1 MIMTGMDEG
10 VFNATHRPFCLREL
24 ARHVVVNDSVDPL
37 GVQAAGRK
45 VRGHQ
50 EVDRATAKE
59 L

>member
-1 MIMTGMDEG
+1 MVMMGKDEG
-10 VFNATHRPFCLREL
+10 VFNATNRSFCVREL
-24 ARHVVVNDSVDPL
+24 ARHVVVNDSVNPFN
-37 GVQAAGRK
+37 VQAAGRK

>member
-1 MIMTGMDEG
+1 MTGMDEG

-24 ARHVVVNDSVDPL
+24 ARHVVVNDSVNL
-37 GVQAAGRK
+37 FNVQAAGRK

>member
-1 MIMTGMDEG
+1 ME
-10 VFNATHRPFCLREL
+10 VLREL

-37 GVQAAGRK
+37 GVQAAGRN

-50 EVDRATAKE
+50 EVDHATAKE